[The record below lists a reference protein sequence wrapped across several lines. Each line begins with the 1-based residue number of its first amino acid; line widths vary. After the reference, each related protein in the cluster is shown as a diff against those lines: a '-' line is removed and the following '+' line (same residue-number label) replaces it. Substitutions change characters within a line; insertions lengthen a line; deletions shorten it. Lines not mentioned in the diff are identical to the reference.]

1 MRPVVIVAAV
11 NGGYHMPDSESHVP
25 ITPLEIAQ
33 EAAKCREAGAAILH
47 FHARDNEGVTT
58 GDLSV
63 FSDTI
68 RLTRERSDI
77 LIQTTNGIGARRDK
91 ITGEVARPP
100 LAERL
105 KLLELDPPP
114 DLYGAATGST
124 DYIHVHGGQPQE
136 SPFVNNLEW
145 MKASVTHAH
154 KRGSTIEFEIVHIPA
169 LYRLRR
175 LAEEGLFDPE
185 ADYLW
190 LCHGAG
196 IANAPPIARVLL
208 NAIEEGR
215 LVFPR
220 AKHGVF
226 GCGPHQFPMT
236 AVGLAAGCDCIRI
249 GFEDNLLMP
258 DGKRAKY
265 NHELIAEAAK
275 LAAYFNRRPATP
287 QEAREILGLD
297 RNRRH

>member
-1 MRPVVIVAAV
+1 MMRPIVIVAAV
-11 NGGYHMPDSESHVP
+11 NGGYHMPDAVSRVP
-25 ITPLEIAQ
+25 ITPLEIAE

-47 FHARDNEGVTT
+47 FHARDETGITT
-58 GDLSV
+58 GDVSV
-63 FSDTI
+63 FQETI

-91 ITGEVARPP
+91 LTGETARPP

-105 KLLELDPPP
+105 KLLSLEPAP
-114 DLYGAATGST
+114 DLYGAASGST
-124 DYIHVHGGQPQE
+124 DYIHVHGGQPLE

-145 MKASVTHAH
+145 LKTSVTHAH
-154 KRGSTIEFEIVHIPA
+154 STGSSVEFEIVHIPA

-175 LAEEGLFDPE
+175 LAEEGLFDPN

-220 AKHGVF
+220 AKFGVF

-236 AVGLAAGCDCIRI
+236 AVGLAADCDSIRI

-258 DGKRAKY
+258 DGRRAQN
-265 NHELIAEAAK
+265 NHHLIAEAAR
-275 LAAYFNRRPATP
+275 LAAFFNRRPATP
-287 QEAREILGLD
+287 AEAREILGLN
-297 RNRRH
+297 RNK

>member
-11 NGGYHMPDSESHVP
+11 NGGYHMPDAESFVP
-25 ITPLEIAQ
+25 LTPLEIAE

-47 FHARDNEGVTT
+47 FHARDKEGVTT
-58 GDLSV
+58 GDLSM
-63 FSDTI
+63 FQDTI
-68 RLTRERSDI
+68 RLTRERCDL

-105 KLLELDPPP
+105 KLLQLDPAP

-124 DYIHVHGGQPQE
+124 DYIHVYGGQPQE

-154 KRGSTIEFEIVHIPA
+154 SKASSIEFEIVHLPA

-196 IANAPPIARVLL
+196 IANSPPIARVLL
-208 NAIEEGR
+208 NSIEEGR

-220 AKHGVF
+220 AKYGVF

-258 DGKRAKY
+258 DGKRAKN
-265 NHELIAEAAK
+265 NHELISAAAK
-275 LAAYFNRRPATP
+275 LAAFFNRRPATP
-287 QEAREILGLD
+287 EEAREILGL
-297 RNRRH
+297 NRSKKH